1 MSYFV
6 GAMTTLI
13 VFFAAT
19 KFVMNHNSEQN
30 NTGIIYRQSHIHEI
44 IRPILPIIEANQEP
58 KIIKRQSRNHE
69 NKINVKVII
78 VNDIA
83 YWIKD
88 NAFYMAPMNGMFID
102 KERATVVDTMG
113 MDKVE
118 LDKMLF
124 IMDELRKDTNE

>member
-19 KFVMNHNSEQN
+19 KFVMNTSPIKK
-30 NTGIIYRQSHIHEI
+30 NTGIVYRQSHIHEI
-44 IRPILPIIEANQEP
+44 VRPILPLIEAYREP
-58 KIIKRQSRNHE
+58 PIINRQSKNHE

-88 NAFYMAPMNGMFID
+88 SAFYMAPMDGFFID
-102 KERATVVDTMG
+102 KDRASVVDTMG

-124 IMDELRKDTNE
+124 IMDELRKDTEQ

>member
-19 KFVMNHNSEQN
+19 KFVMSTNTIKK
-30 NTGIIYRQSHIHEI
+30 NTGIVYRQSHIHEI
-44 IRPILPIIEANQEP
+44 VRPILPLIESYKEP
-58 KIIKRQSRNHE
+58 KVIKRQSRNHE
-69 NKINVKVII
+69 NKINVKVLI

-88 NAFYMAPMNGMFID
+88 NAFYMAPMNGFFID
-102 KERATVVDTMG
+102 KDQATVVDTMG

-124 IMDELRKDTNE
+124 IMDELRKDTE